1 MMLKRIKKTLLIVV
15 CLMLVVECLAGY
27 VPRAAA
33 FTPALVTNSQIVYPI
48 SLSTGLDAAGRE
60 VFPDKNFWEYI
71 KKATFQTG
79 SYSGCTFDLDE
90 DGTLSREE
98 CETVRVLTIQE
109 REDISCI
116 KGIEAFP
123 KLRELYCSN
132 TGITEIDLS
141 NNPRLQILICSDT
154 AITELDVS
162 ACPLLRELKVSGC
175 RLTSLDVHSNSK
187 LELLTCMT
195 QERPAY
201 EYKQD
206 GKYKV
211 QLADWDKTID
221 LSRVSHV
228 TIDGAPGDG
237 IHSGYDAQ
245 TGTVYCS
252 DKIKKVAYQYD
263 VKLGSVMGESID
275 REMGVT
281 LHVKPG
287 YRECYD
293 TNGGTKVLPQY
304 VEEGKRDEEPE
315 QPHQDGYRFLGWYTQ
330 EDSGAD
336 SDWLFGQLLAENV
349 SLYAR
354 WAKKEYQVFYDVAG
368 GSLSVK
374 EKKGTVDWWT
384 AGLLPEETPV
394 KEGFVFTGWK
404 TESGLL
410 ITTENAASLTYGQAS
425 GDSSK
430 ASTTLTAQWEAGD
443 GYQLAFAAALPDT
456 RKEQVVNMPEKQI
469 ESGLLW
475 DSQKLV
481 SEDVEPVLPG
491 YNFIGWYTSPAG
503 GMKVTETTP
512 YRDIYKSQFAGTGA
526 DQVPTLYA
534 RLEKKRLTIY
544 YDERGG
550 SKVMDRTDILWGSR
564 NLLPAAKTKKKNY
577 IFAGWKCNGKKVT
590 KKTTTNS
597 ISDGLGDSI
606 TLTAYW
612 YKKYEKKGM
621 VFKRYGYRYQ
631 VTQSSRK
638 GNKVRLISVS
648 KKKVKLC
655 NKVFYNGKFFN
666 VSSIKK
672 KALKKKKVVLQVPKS
687 KRKRYRRMV
696 KRAGGRVNR
705 KPRKSLW
712 E

>member
-1 MMLKRIKKTLLIVV
+1 MYRIKRVLILAV
-15 CLMLVVECLAGY
+15 CLMLAVECFAGY
-27 VPRAAA
+27 APKATA
-33 FTPALVTNSQIVYPI
+33 FTPTLVTNSQIVYPI
-48 SLSTGLDAAGRE
+48 SLSTGLDAAGKE

-79 SYSGCTFDLDE
+79 SYSGYTFDLDE

-98 CETVRVLTIQE
+98 CETVRVLTIKE
-109 REDISCI
+109 REDISSI
-116 KGIEAFP
+116 EGIEAFP

-141 NNPRLQILICSDT
+141 NNPRLQILTCSHT

-175 RLTSLDVHSNSK
+175 QLTSLDVHSNSK

-211 QLADWDKTID
+211 QLTDWDKTID

-237 IHSGYDAQ
+237 INSGYDAQ

-252 DKIKKVAYQYD
+252 DEIKKVEYEYD
-263 VKLGSVMGESID
+263 VNLGSAMGESID
-275 REMGVT
+275 SKMDVT
-281 LHVKPG
+281 LNVKPG
-287 YRECYD
+287 YREYYD

-304 VEEGKRDEEPE
+304 VEEGKKDTEPE
-315 QPHQDGYRFLGWYTQ
+315 QPHKDGYRFIGWYTQ
-330 EDSGAD
+330 KDSSTD
-336 SDWLFGQLLAENV
+336 SYWSFGQLLAENI

-354 WAKKEYQVFYDVAG
+354 WEKKEYQVHYDVAG
-368 GSLSVK
+368 GSLAVN

-394 KEGFVFTGWK
+394 KEGFVLTGWK
-404 TESGLL
+404 TESGQL
-410 ITTENAASLTYGQAS
+410 ITTENAASVTYGQAS

-430 ASTTLTAQWEAGD
+430 ESTTLTAQWEAVK
-443 GYQLAFAAALPDT
+443 GYQLAFATEFSDT
-456 RKEQVVNMPEKQI
+456 RKDQVENMPEKQI

-475 DSQKLV
+475 ESQKVV
-481 SEDVEPVLPG
+481 SEDIEPVLPG
-491 YNFIGWYTSPAG
+491 YNFIGWYTSPTSG
-503 GMKVTETTP
+503 IKVTETTA
-512 YRDIYKSQFAGTGA
+512 YRDIYKSQFAGTGT
-526 DQVPTLYA
+526 DQIPTLYA
-534 RLEKKRLTIY
+534 RFEKRKLTIY

-550 SKVMDRTDILWGSR
+550 SKVADRTGILWGSK
-564 NLLPAAKTKKKNY
+564 NLLPATKTKKKNY

-590 KKTTTNS
+590 KKTTTSS

-612 YKKYEKKGM
+612 YKKYEKKGT
-621 VFKRYGYRYQ
+621 VFKRYGYRYK
-631 VTQSSRK
+631 VTQSNKK

-672 KALKKKKVVLQVPKS
+672 KALKKKKVVLQVPKR
-687 KRKRYRRMV
+687 KRKKYRKMA
-696 KRAGGRVNR
+696 KRAGGKVKKN
-705 KPRKSLW
+705 
-712 E
+712 